1 MMIDKRLI
9 AMVPEAKRLILLKTL
24 TSWIS
29 LLAGIVLW
37 FGVAGILGEALE
49 GGVTTVVTGP
59 GSANP
64 ISGQLAAIKTY
75 GNCIDRMI
83 VKAPLAIKMALGE
96 NPKSV
101 YHDKS
106 QTPVTRMATAALIR
120 EQLYKAKHYLHEKK
134 RALEEEDSTPPEY
147 DLKCEA
153 LVPALEKE
161 IQVHFHAHRADD
173 IFTAIRLAKEFDL
186 DYVIVHGTEGHLIAD
201 QLKEEHA
208 RVLSGPFLSD
218 RSKPELKH
226 LTPSCPGILMKH
238 GIQTAIITDHP
249 VIPLQY
255 LTLAAGL
262 AVREG
267 ADHDAALKAITI
279 EPARICG
286 IEKQVGSIETGK
298 DADLVVFEQ
307 DPLLLSAKPAMV
319 FVNGIRRV

>member
-1 MMIDKRLI
+1 
-9 AMVPEAKRLILLKTL
+9 
-24 TSWIS
+24 
-29 LLAGIVLW
+29 
-37 FGVAGILGEALE
+37 
-49 GGVTTVVTGP
+49 
-59 GSANP
+59 
-64 ISGQLAAIKTY
+64 
-75 GNCIDRMI
+75 MI

-120 EQLYKAKHYLHEKK
+120 EQLYKAKHYLEDKK
-134 RALEEEDSTPPEY
+134 RALEDEDSTPPEY

-153 LVPALEKE
+153 LIPALEKE

-173 IFTAIRLAKEFDL
+173 IFTAVRLAKEFDL

-201 QLKEEHA
+201 ELK
-208 RVLSGPFLSD
+208 RNMSGCYQVHFVRPF
-218 RSKPELKH
+218 KPELKN

-262 AVREG
+262 AVK
-267 ADHDAALKAITI
+267 ALIMTL
-279 EPARICG
+279 P
-286 IEKQVGSIETGK
+286 
-298 DADLVVFEQ
+298 
-307 DPLLLSAKPAMV
+307 
-319 FVNGIRRV
+319 